1 MIHGNDPAEYRRF
14 FQETWRKQRAG
25 AALEPMESLV
35 AQVIAAHPEYH
46 ALLESPESAAQ
57 DFPPEAGRSNPFL
70 HMGLHI
76 ALHEQLSADR
86 PAGIRA
92 LYQGLVQRHPDPHAV
107 EHRMGE
113 CLAEALWEAQ
123 RSGREPDE
131 KGYLECLHRLY

>member
-46 ALLESPESAAQ
+46 ALLESPEAAAQ

-76 ALHEQLSADR
+76 ALYEQLAADR

-92 LYQGLVQRHPDPHAV
+92 LYQGLVQRHPDPHTV

-113 CLAEALWEAQ
+113 CLAESLWEAQ

-131 KGYLECLHRLY
+131 KGYLDRLRRL